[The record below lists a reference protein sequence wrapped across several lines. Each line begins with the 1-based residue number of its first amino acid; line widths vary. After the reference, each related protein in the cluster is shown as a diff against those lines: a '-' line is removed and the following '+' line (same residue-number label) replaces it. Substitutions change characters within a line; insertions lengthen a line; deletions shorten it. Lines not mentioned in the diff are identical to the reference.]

1 MTKVRTIL
9 YAEDDLVVLTVYK
22 KRLEAA
28 GFHVIPA
35 RDGLEAIKNLSIFVP
50 DLVLLDLLMPKFNGE
65 EVLQFIRNNPR
76 FAKVPVIILSTN
88 SIRDVAQEPMLEQA
102 DQRLIKS
109 KCTAETLVESIQYLL
124 AGANV
129 EKSEERISEIEDS
142 FSSVFR
148 TASAI

>member
-50 DLVLLDLLMPKFNGE
+50 DLVLLDLMMPKFNGE

-76 FAKVPVIILSTN
+76 FVKVPVIILSTN
-88 SIRDVAQEPMLEQA
+88 SIRDMAQEHVLEKA

-109 KCTAETLVESIQYLL
+109 RCTSESLLEAIQYLL
-124 AGANV
+124 AGIDADKAEQPGN
-129 EKSEERISEIEDS
+129 EIEDS
-142 FSSVFR
+142 FSSLFS
-148 TASAI
+148 TATA

>member
-22 KRLEAA
+22 KRLEQA

-65 EVLQFIRNNPR
+65 EVLQFIRDNPR
-76 FAKVPVIILSTN
+76 LAKVPVIILSTN
-88 SIRDVAQEPMLEQA
+88 SIRDTAQEHILEKA

-109 KCTAETLVESIQYLL
+109 RCTSESLLEAIQYLL
-124 AGANV
+124 AGVEADKTEQPANQ
-129 EKSEERISEIEDS
+129 IEDS
-142 FSSVFR
+142 FSSLFR
-148 TASAI
+148 TATA

>member
-50 DLVLLDLLMPKFNGE
+50 DLVLLDLMMPKFNGE

-76 FAKVPVIILSTN
+76 FVNVPVIILSTN
-88 SIRDVAQEPMLEQA
+88 SIRDLAQEHILEQA

-109 KCTAETLVESIQYLL
+109 RCTSEMLVESIQYLL
-124 AGANV
+124 AGVEADKA
-129 EKSEERISEIEDS
+129 EKSVDQPDDS
-142 FSSVFR
+142 FSSVFNPV
-148 TASAI
+148 TA

>member
-22 KRLEAA
+22 KRLEHA

-35 RDGLEAIKNLSIFVP
+35 HDGLEAIKNLSIFVP
-50 DLVLLDLLMPKFNGE
+50 DLVLLDLMMPKFNGE

-88 SIRDVAQEPMLEQA
+88 SIRDVAQEPVLEQA

-109 KCTAETLVESIQYLL
+109 QCTAESLVEAIQYLL
-124 AGANV
+124 AGV
-129 EKSEERISEIEDS
+129 EAEKTEQPVSEIEDS
-142 FSSVFR
+142 FSSLFSTT
-148 TASAI
+148 TA

>member
-22 KRLEAA
+22 KRLEHA

-50 DLVLLDLLMPKFNGE
+50 DLVLLDLMMPKFNGE

-88 SIRDVAQEPMLEQA
+88 SIRDVAQEALLEQA
-102 DQRLIKS
+102 DQRLLKS
-109 KCTAETLVESIQYLL
+109 KCTAESLVEAIQYLL
-124 AGANV
+124 AG
-129 EKSEERISEIEDS
+129 EEAAKTEQRISEIEDS
-142 FSSVFR
+142 FSSLFST
-148 TASAI
+148 TAA

>member
-28 GFHVIPA
+28 GFHVIPS
-35 RDGLEAIKNLSIFVP
+35 RDGLEAIKNLSMFVP
-50 DLVLLDLLMPKFNGE
+50 DLVLLDLMMPKFNGE

-76 FAKVPVIILSTN
+76 FVKVPVIILSTN
-88 SIRDVAQEPMLEQA
+88 SIRDLAQEHILEKA

-109 KCTAETLVESIQYLL
+109 RCTSEMLVESIQYLL
-124 AGANV
+124 AGV
-129 EKSEERISEIEDS
+129 EADKAEKTGNQTEDS
-142 FSSVFR
+142 FSSVFNPV
-148 TASAI
+148 TA